1 MAPRCVVMGVRRLGG
16 RRPDD
21 ELTAW
26 LSEGYV
32 PAFRTAY
39 LILHNHADAEE
50 AVQDA
55 FLRAWRFR
63 AAVPAGEGVKPWLY
77 RVVVNACISKLRA
90 DRRHRSRTAPFTDGN
105 GLEGGD
111 GVDDHAGPDVLAV
124 ASEDQ
129 RAVLDALADLPDY
142 LRAVVALRYYAQ
154 LSEKEIAAAIHRRP
168 GTVKSRLH
176 EARAR
181 LGADP
186 RLVTIAG
193 EPLHSAEGRRHP

>member
-1 MAPRCVVMGVRRLGG
+1 MGVSRFGG
-16 RRPDD
+16 RRPED
-21 ELTAW
+21 ELTVW
-26 LSEGYV
+26 LADGYV

-39 LILHNHADAEE
+39 LILHNRADAEE

-63 AAVPAGEGVKPWLY
+63 AAVPVGEGVKPWLY

-90 DRRHRSRTAPFTDGN
+90 DRRHRDRTAPFTDEN
-105 GLEGGD
+105 AREGCE
-111 GVDDHAGPDVLAV
+111 GVDDQAGPELVAV

-129 RAVLDALADLPDY
+129 RAVLDALAGLPEY

-154 LSEKEIAAAIHRRP
+154 LSEKEIAAVIHRRP

-186 RLVTIAG
+186 RLVALAG
-193 EPLHSAEGRRHP
+193 ESLQSAEERAQR